1 MDKVVHFEIPGDDM
15 PRMKGFYSAV
25 FGWKMSDVPDM
36 EYALV
41 TTVPTGEDMMPTESG
56 AINGGMMKR
65 QVAGEQPIIVV
76 SVASVDESL
85 KKIESAGGSVV
96 LPKMKVGD
104 MGWYARV
111 MDTEGNIVGIWEN
124 IPKAA

>member
-1 MDKVVHFEIPGDDM
+1 MDKVVHFEIPGNDM
-15 PRMKGFYSAV
+15 SRMKAFYSDV
-25 FGWKMSDVPDM
+25 FGWKMSDIPGM
-36 EYALV
+36 EYTIV
-41 TTVPTGEDMMPTESG
+41 TTVPTGEDMMPMESG

-85 KKIESAGGSVV
+85 KKIESAGGGVV
-96 LPKMKVGD
+96 LPKMKVGG
-104 MGWYARV
+104 MGWYARA

-124 IPKAA
+124 IPKAE